1 MSLRPPRST
10 LFPYTTLFRSRCAL
24 RLGVRSHIDSRR
36 YQMRTR
42 EYLVPSRIMARGAVS
57 AGTLGGRGELAGG
70 GLISLPLGALGGGP
84 GGVQLAYQPVAFGF
98 QGSAVLGPI
107 GVQLR
112 SADVEAIIGAH
123 RVSSIQRAVQIER
136 ASCRERV

>member
-1 MSLRPPRST
+1 
-10 LFPYTTLFRSRCAL
+10 
-24 RLGVRSHIDSRR
+24 
-36 YQMRTR
+36 MRTR

-112 SADVEAIIGAH
+112 SADVEAIIGAY
-123 RVSSIQRAVQIER
+123 RVSSIQRAVQ
-136 ASCRERV
+136 